1 MKNLKRLFSIIMV
14 LTLVVALAACGGGN
28 QQGDQSKDQAKTET
42 SDGSLQRVKDAGKLT
57 IGCEGNWIPYV
68 YNENGTGELTG
79 FEVEIAKEIA
89 SRLGVKAEF
98 NVASQWDGVIAG
110 LDAKRYD
117 TVICGTNP
125 NPERQE
131 KYYMTIPYAESPI
144 ALVVAS
150 DNKDITKFEDLKGKL
165 AANSLSSSSGEIA
178 RKYGAELSDCNL
190 TQAMDLLVTHRADA
204 HVNNL
209 TSILEYLKTKPD
221 TAVTVAAIYKP
232 ENSYEIESSAMF
244 RKEDVELGKA
254 VDKVIQEMI
263 DDGTCYNLAVKY
275 FGQQVADETTIYQQA
290 NK

>member
-1 MKNLKRLFSIIMV
+1 MRNLKRLFSVIMV
-14 LTLVVALAACGGGN
+14 LTLILALAACGGGGSD
-28 QQGDQSKDQAKTET
+28 QQGDADSG
-42 SDGSLQRVKDAGKLT
+42 DGSLQRVLDAGKLT
-57 IGCEGNWIPYV
+57 VGCEGNWVPYV
-68 YNENGTGELTG
+68 YNEGGTGELTG

-89 SRLGVKAEF
+89 SRLGVEAEF

-131 KYYMTIPYAESPI
+131 KYYMTVPYSESPI
-144 ALVVAS
+144 ALVVAA
-150 DNKDITKFEDLKGKL
+150 DNTEIKTFEDLTGKL
-165 AANSLSSSSGEIA
+165 AANALSSSSGQIA
-178 RKYGAELSDCNL
+178 RNYGAELSDCNL

-209 TSILEYLKTKPD
+209 TSIVEFLKAKPD

-232 ENSYEIESSAMF
+232 QNSYEIESSAMF
-244 RKEDVELGKA
+244 RKEDVELGQA

-263 DDGTCYNLAVKY
+263 EDGTCYNLAVKY
-275 FGQQVADETTIYQQA
+275 FGQQVADETTIYQ
-290 NK
+290 

>member
-1 MKNLKRLFSIIMV
+1 MRNLKKLLTVILV
-14 LTLVVALAACGGGN
+14 LALTIALVACGGG
-28 QQGDQSKDQAKTET
+28 GADTKEASTADAG
-42 SDGSLQRVKDAGKLT
+42 DGSLQRVLDAGKLT
-57 IGCEGNWIPYV
+57 VGCEGNWVPYV
-68 YNENGTGELTG
+68 YNEDGTGELTG

-89 SRLGVKAEF
+89 SRLGVEAEF

-131 KYYMTIPYAESPI
+131 KYYMTIPYSESPI
-144 ALVVAS
+144 ALVVAA
-150 DNKDITKFEDLKGKL
+150 DNTEITGFDKLEGKL
-165 AANSLSSSSGEIA
+165 CANSLTSSSGEIA

-209 TSILEYLKTKPD
+209 TSIVEFLKEKPD
-221 TAVTVAAIYKP
+221 TAVTVAAIYTP

-254 VDKVIQEMI
+254 VDKIIQEMI
-263 DDGTCYNLAVKY
+263 DDGTCYDLAVKY
-275 FGQQVADETTIYQQA
+275 FGQEVADNTTIY
-290 NK
+290 KK

>member
-1 MKNLKRLFSIIMV
+1 MRNLKRLFSAIMV
-14 LTLVVALAACGGGN
+14 LTLILALAACGGGGSD
-28 QQGDQSKDQAKTET
+28 QQGDADSG
-42 SDGSLQRVKDAGKLT
+42 DGSLQRVLDAGKLT
-57 IGCEGNWIPYV
+57 VGCEGNWVPYV
-68 YNENGTGELTG
+68 YNEGGTGELTG

-89 SRLGVKAEF
+89 ARLGVEAEF

-131 KYYMTIPYAESPI
+131 KYYMTVPYSESPI
-144 ALVVAS
+144 ALVVAA
-150 DNKDITKFEDLKGKL
+150 DNTEIKTFEDLKGKL
-165 AANSLSSSSGEIA
+165 AANALSSSSGQIA
-178 RKYGAELSDCNL
+178 RNYGAELSDCNL

-209 TSILEYLKTKPD
+209 TSIVEFLKAKPD

-232 ENSYEIESSAMF
+232 QNSYEIESSAMF
-244 RKEDVELGKA
+244 RKEDVELGQA

-263 DDGTCYNLAVKY
+263 EDGTCYNLAVKY
-275 FGQQVADETTIYQQA
+275 LGQQVADETTIYQ
-290 NK
+290 

>member
-1 MKNLKRLFSIIMV
+1 MRNLKRLFSAIMV
-14 LTLVVALAACGGGN
+14 LTLILALAACGGGGSD
-28 QQGDQSKDQAKTET
+28 QQGDADSG
-42 SDGSLQRVKDAGKLT
+42 DGSLQRVLDAGKLT
-57 IGCEGNWIPYV
+57 VGCEGNWVPYV
-68 YNENGTGELTG
+68 YNEGGTGELTG

-89 SRLGVKAEF
+89 ARLGVEAEF

-131 KYYMTIPYAESPI
+131 KYYMTVPYSESPI
-144 ALVVAS
+144 ALVVAA
-150 DNKDITKFEDLKGKL
+150 DNTEIKTFEDLKGKL
-165 AANSLSSSSGEIA
+165 AANALSSSSGQIA
-178 RKYGAELSDCNL
+178 RNYGAELSDCNL

-209 TSILEYLKTKPD
+209 TSIVEFLKAKPD

-232 ENSYEIESSAMF
+232 QNSYEIESSAMF
-244 RKEDVELGKA
+244 RKEDVELGQA

-263 DDGTCYNLAVKY
+263 EDGTCYNLAVKY
-275 FGQQVADETTIYQQA
+275 FGQQVADETTIYQ
-290 NK
+290 